1 MGDGVMAAVQGF
13 VSGAWWWSDL
23 RTGSPDHAVVAA
35 PSSQLVSAG
44 TETSMPLHYQ
54 TQGLQLPDAG
64 LMSAMGLCQPW
75 EAGTVHSEAGS
86 FPLRIS
92 QPPQTGRQARRS
104 VTNTAV
110 VINMK

>member
-35 PSSQLVSAG
+35 LSSQLVSAG

-54 TQGLQLPDAG
+54 REGFPRGHEREHNVATQRCMPKWDPTLL
-64 LMSAMGLCQPW
+64 LCP
-75 EAGTVHSEAGS
+75 EELLYAIFMRE
-86 FPLRIS
+86 R
-92 QPPQTGRQARRS
+92 GRG
-104 VTNTAV
+104 
-110 VINMK
+110 MM